1 MDESAI
7 RSLPAA
13 VRRPQMLT
21 LIEERGFMRV
31 SDLSQIFGISEVTV
45 RSDLDSLSSTSPIE
59 RVHGG
64 AMHRDQRSQVEP
76 SFEQSVGTSAGEKA
90 AIGAAAA
97 ALVSS
102 GDSLIIDV
110 GATTTAV
117 ARALAERR
125 DLEDI
130 VVFTNGLTIAME
142 LESEIP
148 RITVILTGGK
158 LRPRQHSLV
167 NPMAGMILDQINA
180 TTAFIGCNGVHPDE
194 GVTNVNLPEAALKR
208 RMVDAAQRCV
218 VVADGSKVGNISV
231 IKIADLDAVDAVITG
246 ESAPPEVL
254 DELEKLGIDVAVA
267 EANPAGVG
275 VRAARPQQGNPTRE
289 ET

>member
-180 TTAFIGCNGVHPDE
+180 TTAFIGCNGVHPEE
-194 GVTNVNLPEAALKR
+194 GVTNINLPEAAVKR
-208 RMVDAAQRCV
+208 QMVEAAHRV
-218 VVADGSKVGNISV
+218 IVVAEGSKLGKISV
-231 IKIADLDAVDAVITG
+231 AHVAALRDIDGLITG
-246 ESAPPEVL
+246 SSAPPELVAQIG
-254 DELEKLGIDVAVA
+254 DLGVTTTVA
-267 EANPAGVG
+267 E
-275 VRAARPQQGNPTRE
+275 
-289 ET
+289 